1 MFWSRLKIT
10 ANRSRM
16 DQSYVIKKLG
26 ENYKLEAT
34 PRWKFSHLILGLKK
48 LFIFAVSYWSSY
60 WYSLGHHI
68 NISDRRNQMALEFF
82 MDSAAVCSSDKN
94 AKVICDK
101 KNLLHLIFDNFSSSC
116 RILNMFQSQLKI
128 TANGSRMDQTHQ
140 SYAIQKIRRE
150 QHPFES
156 FHILF

>member
-34 PRWKFSHLILGLKK
+34 PLWKFSHLILGLKK

-68 NISDRRNQMALEFF
+68 NISDRRNQMALEFSWIPLP
-82 MDSAAVCSSDKN
+82 SAPLTKMQ
-94 AKVICDK
+94 KLCDK

-116 RILNMFQSQLKI
+116 RILNMVQSQLKI

>member
-1 MFWSRLKIT
+1 
-10 ANRSRM
+10 
-16 DQSYVIKKLG
+16 
-26 ENYKLEAT
+26 
-34 PRWKFSHLILGLKK
+34 
-48 LFIFAVSYWSSY
+48 
-60 WYSLGHHI
+60 
-68 NISDRRNQMALEFF
+68 MALEFF

-101 KNLLHLIFDNFSSSC
+101 KKLLHLIFDNFSSSC
-116 RILNMFQSQLKI
+116 RILNMVQSQLKI

>member
-34 PRWKFSHLILGLKK
+34 PLWKFSHLILGLKK

-60 WYSLGHHI
+60 WYSLGHQI
-68 NISDRRNQMALEFF
+68 NNSDRRNQMALEFF
-82 MDSAAVCSSDKN
+82 MDSAAVCSSDKC
-94 AKVICDK
+94 KSYSWQK
-101 KNLLHLIFDNFSSSC
+101 QMLHLIFDNFSTSC
-116 RILNMFQSQLKI
+116 WNVVEQLVWVDWYFVTKI
-128 TANGSRMDQTHQ
+128 VLTCCE
-140 SYAIQKIRRE
+140 KK
-150 QHPFES
+150 
-156 FHILF
+156 LF